1 MLPDL
6 RHKTFSHANRA
17 TTVSSPQENA
27 QICNLINLLRSFAVR
42 LA

>member
-6 RHKTFSHANRA
+6 PHETFSRAKRA
-17 TTVSSPQENA
+17 TTVSLPQENA